1 MRRTLAWWQQWARQ
15 GLPFVLLTAF
25 LTTAFVV
32 VDRWDIP
39 ATSSLA
45 SASAGSRLGV
55 VNAPQCGSQLG
66 YVGYSVTLN
75 AVPGAPAT
83 LRSSLAL
90 GTNDL
95 APEFLPLSSAAPALQ
110 ADPAAQ
116 ALGLDRMQ
124 LVHGGS
130 LTGLSVS
137 GVLSKLKDAPNVAS
151 AEPVWLQS
159 SDPKYLSCDYKLRDN
174 AQAEAIAA
182 TASQAL
188 ISRGVSSAFLDD
200 AGTMEFVSVRH
211 INGQPLIQ
219 VAFVQRPLKA
229 PSVAYAVLLNPN
241 TRTVLAAVQ
250 ANWYLWG

>member
-1 MRRTLAWWQQWARQ
+1 M
-15 GLPFVLLTAF
+15 LTAV
-25 LTTAFVV
+25 LTTGFVAF
-32 VDRWDIP
+32 DRWNTG
-39 ATSSLA
+39 ATSQA
-45 SASAGSRLGV
+45 TAPGGSRFGV
-55 VNAPQCGSQLG
+55 VNAPRCGSQLG
-66 YVGYSVTLN
+66 YVGYSVALKT
-75 AVPGAPAT
+75 VPDAAAT

-90 GTNDL
+90 GTSDL
-95 APEFLPLSSAAPALQ
+95 ASEFLPLTSAAPALP
-110 ADPAAQ
+110 ADPAAE

-130 LTGLSVS
+130 LAGLGVS
-137 GVLSKLKDAPNVAS
+137 SVLSKLKGAPNVAT

-174 AQAEAIAA
+174 AQAQAIAA

-188 ISRGVSSAFLDD
+188 ISRGVSAAFLSD

-211 INGQPLIQ
+211 INGQALVQ
-219 VAFVQRPLKA
+219 VAFVQRPINA

-241 TRTVLAAVQ
+241 TRTVLAAAQ